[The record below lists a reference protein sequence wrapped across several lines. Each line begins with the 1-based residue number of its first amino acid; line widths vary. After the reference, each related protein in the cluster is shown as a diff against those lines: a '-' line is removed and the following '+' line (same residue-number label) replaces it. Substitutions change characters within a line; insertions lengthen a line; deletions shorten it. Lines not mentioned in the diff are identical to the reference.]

1 MLRSSFPKADIG
13 EVVQHFETSDGGS
26 ADKAAVAR
34 KRGYSYSEIHEH
46 GSTKLI
52 VMSEELRMQSFQP
65 NEFDRTVIIGNTAS
79 GKSWLSKRLG
89 KKLSSNVVDLDQ
101 IRWVNGDYSLKESMP
116 VAIAKTSEKA
126 QQEQWIIEGVYGWLV
141 SPIIDRVTC
150 LIWTDIPWS
159 ESRKNLFARETERG
173 STGNFEELEAWS
185 GDYWNRKSA
194 SSYGAHLAIYEGFKG
209 SKYRLTNMRETSSF
223 IDRME

>member
-1 MLRSSFPKADIG
+1 
-13 EVVQHFETSDGGS
+13 
-26 ADKAAVAR
+26 
-34 KRGYSYSEIHEH
+34 
-46 GSTKLI
+46 
-52 VMSEELRMQSFQP
+52 MSEKFEMPDFQP
-65 NEFDRTVIIGNTAS
+65 NELDRTVIIGNTAS

-89 KKLSSNVVDLDQ
+89 EKLSLSVVDLDQ
-101 IRWVNGDYSLKESMP
+101 IRWVDGDYSRKESVS

-159 ESRKNLFARETERG
+159 ESRRNLFARETARG
-173 STGNFEELEAWS
+173 SIGNFKELEAWS

-194 SSYGAHLAIYEGFKG
+194 SSYHAHLAIYEGFKG
-209 SKYRLTNMRETSSF
+209 SKYRLNNMNETSGF
-223 IDRME
+223 VDRIEQS